1 MTDVNL
7 KAMSTIRDKL
17 GVAVGY
23 SDHTIGIEV
32 SIAAVALGATVI
44 EKHLTLNRNLPGPD
58 HKSSLEPNEFKK
70 MVINLIFTDNWLNE
84 KIAHILANEEITQ
97 QQYNILRILRGSECP
112 LSTLKIRERMLD
124 KMSDTSRIVDR
135 LIAKGLVEKT
145 ACLKDKRLVDITISK
160 KGLVLVEKLDQF
172 NNQIDAVLKGVDE
185 KEAQTINQLLDKI
198 RAISESKI

>member
-1 MTDVNL
+1 M
-7 KAMSTIRDKL
+7 
-17 GVAVGY
+17 
-23 SDHTIGIEV
+23 GIEKDIQQ
-32 SIAAVALGATVI
+32 SCF
-44 EKHLTLNRNLPGPD
+44 R
-58 HKSSLEPNEFKK
+58 NEFQK
-70 MVINLIFTDNWLNE
+70 MGINLIYTANWLTE

-135 LIAKGLVEKT
+135 LITKGLVEKN

-160 KGLVLVEKLDQF
+160 KGLVLVDKLDQF
-172 NNQIDAVLKGVDE
+172 NDQIDAVLKGVDE

-198 RAISESKI
+198 RATSESKI